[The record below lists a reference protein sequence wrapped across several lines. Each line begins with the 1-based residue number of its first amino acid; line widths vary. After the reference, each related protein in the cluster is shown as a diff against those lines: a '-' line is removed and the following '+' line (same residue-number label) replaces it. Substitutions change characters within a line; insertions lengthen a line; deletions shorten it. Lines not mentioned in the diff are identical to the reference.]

1 MAYSNGNAGHVAR
14 RHVDTTRPLKV
25 VIVGAGISGIISAIK
40 LLDSVQNLS
49 LKIYDKNE
57 DLGGTWFEN
66 RYPGCAC
73 DIPAHTYQLS
83 WDHNA
88 AWTQFYATA
97 PEILKYWQRVAEKYD
112 IKGYMK
118 FSHRATEARWDESAA
133 TWAVTL
139 QDKRGHTVHDD
150 CDVFISA
157 VGILNA
163 WDWPS
168 ISGLGDYKGKLM
180 HSAAWDTSFDLEG
193 KSVAVI
199 GAGSSGIQIVPNIQP
214 MVKRLDHYVRGKTWI
229 ATPMADQE
237 LKKRGVEGSNFAFSP
252 DEIKDWES
260 DPKSYLEYRKQV
272 ETTVQTGFQA
282 TLRASIEQKEAR
294 PYFKTLMAQRLS
306 KKPTVL
312 SHILPDFPPFC
323 KRLTPGPGY
332 LEALTEENVQVIPER
347 IQSVT
352 ETGILTTDN
361 KHREVD
367 AIVCATGFN
376 TSFTNRFPVY
386 GIGGA
391 LLFGEERQQQNRSRL
406 STYLSMAVDGFPNF
420 FLFLGPNSGVG
431 HGNLLMI
438 VERLADYCAKTLR
451 KMQTQDILT
460 IQPRTSA
467 VDSFSAFCEEYFKE
481 TVFSADCSS
490 WYKVGGK
497 VAALWPGSSLHAI
510 KTLEEPRWEDFKYTF
525 LNDNFTAWLGDGSTE
540 ADHDPNADKAY
551 YLTSTQLIKDNLAQ
565 KRPSVA

>member
-1 MAYSNGNAGHVAR
+1 MAYSNGNAGYVAR

-40 LLDSVQNLS
+40 LLDSVQNL
-49 LKIYDKNE
+49 NM
-57 DLGGTWFEN
+57 
-66 RYPGCAC
+66 
-73 DIPAHTYQLS
+73 PAHTYQLS

-97 PEILKYWQRVAEKYD
+97 PEILKYWKRVAEKYD
-112 IKGYMK
+112 IKRYMK

-133 TWAVTL
+133 RWAVTL

-168 ISGLGDYKGKLM
+168 IPGLGDYKGKLM
-180 HSAAWDTSFDLEG
+180 YSAAWDTSFDLEG

-229 ATPMADQE
+229 ATPIADQE
-237 LKKRGVEGSNFAFSP
+237 LKKRG
-252 DEIKDWES
+252 
-260 DPKSYLEYRKQV
+260 QV
-272 ETTVQTGFQA
+272 ETTVQTGFQV
-282 TLRASIEQKEAR
+282 TLRASIEQNEAR
-294 PYFKTLMAQRLS
+294 PYFETLMAQCLS

-332 LEALTEENVQVIPER
+332 LEALTEEN
-347 IQSVT
+347 S
-352 ETGILTTDN
+352 GILTTDN

-391 LLFGEERQQQNRSRL
+391 LLFGEERQQQYRCRL
-406 STYLSMAVDGFPNF
+406 STYLSTAVDGFPNF

-460 IQPRTSA
+460 IQPRMSA

-490 WYKVGGK
+490 WYKIGGK

-510 KTLEEPRWEDFKYTF
+510 KTLEEPRWEDFEYTF
-525 LNDNFTAWLGDGSTE
+525 LNDNPTAWLGDGSTE
-540 ADHDPNADKAY
+540 ADHDPNADKTY
-551 YLTSTQLIKDNLAQ
+551 YLTSTQLIKDNLAE